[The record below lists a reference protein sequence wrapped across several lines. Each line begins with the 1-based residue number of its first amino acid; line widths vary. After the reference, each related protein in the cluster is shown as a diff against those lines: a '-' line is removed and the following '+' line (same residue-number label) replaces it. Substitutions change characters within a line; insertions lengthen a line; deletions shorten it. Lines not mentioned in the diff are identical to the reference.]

1 MNPIAEFENTQSISR
16 RTPRIFG
23 TEKPIITESSQTLRR
38 QGIDLTNYLELE
50 VNDIVRV
57 PWLGTT
63 DWRDVGTSRVRTS
76 EAVGNLLEPF
86 YDLRE
91 SEETLD
97 FIAKNSF
104 LLQWLLPLYFK
115 VRGHFP
121 GSKLYLEVVSDPEL
135 DDVRLVN
142 FVKVDCDPSEVVE
155 RLDDFDREWSS
166 IVPKQVDQRLTIT
179 LEF

>member
-1 MNPIAEFENTQSISR
+1 MNPVAEFKNTRSISR
-16 RTPRIFG
+16 RTPHIFD
-23 TEKPIITESSQTLRR
+23 TEKLTVTDSSQTLRR
-38 QGIDLTNYLELE
+38 QSIDIANYLEPE
-50 VNDIVRV
+50 DRGIVRA
-57 PWLGTT
+57 PWSRTSN
-63 DWRDVGTSRVRTS
+63 WRDIGTSRVRAS

-97 FIAKNSF
+97 FITKNSF

-142 FVKVDCDPSEVVE
+142 FVKVDCDPSEAIE
-155 RLDDFDREWSS
+155 RLDKFDRDWSS
-166 IVPKQVDQRLTIT
+166 IAPKRVDQRLTIT